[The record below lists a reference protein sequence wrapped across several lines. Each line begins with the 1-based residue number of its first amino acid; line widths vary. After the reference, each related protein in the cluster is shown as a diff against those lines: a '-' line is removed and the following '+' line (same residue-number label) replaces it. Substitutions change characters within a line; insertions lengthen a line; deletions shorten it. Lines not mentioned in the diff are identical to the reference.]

1 MIDIERL
8 SGKYR
13 IRKLDVDDIEAVRHI
28 CLSNPLFYEYTQARP
43 GYEDIQRD
51 MTALPDGKGPE
62 DKYYVGFFDERGMIA
77 VMDLIDGYPDEQTA
91 FIGFFMM
98 DNDYQGKG
106 TGTAIIS
113 EVCAYLK
120 EAGFAAV
127 RLCINKGNPQSTH
140 FWTRNGFQILK
151 EYVREDGTV
160 YLAQRQLS

>member
-91 FIGFFMM
+91 FIGFF
-98 DNDYQGKG
+98 
-106 TGTAIIS
+106 I
-113 EVCAYLK
+113 
-120 EAGFAAV
+120 F
-127 RLCINKGNPQSTH
+127 
-140 FWTRNGFQILK
+140 ILSVL
-151 EYVREDGTV
+151 YSFSLPR
-160 YLAQRQLS
+160 